1 MGDIGNVRPVRRPD
15 GAAAAGGMART
26 GRGARWAVVAL
37 DAAVLSAAPLL
48 TVLGGSDLTPSG
60 PVAVVVPLSLAILGL
75 QLRHSRA
82 AAAGRRPRGAPW
94 TLLALALLVYVPM
107 PWFGRSW
114 APAQLAVMA
123 SALMLL
129 PRWPAAGVV
138 GAAVA
143 GVDVAVL
150 PAAAG
155 QFTETQVLRVCSQ
168 TVLYLAVSMSMYGAV
183 RLVRLA
189 DELRA
194 ARADLSELAV
204 WRERLRVSWDL
215 LRQSLAAISLK
226 GDLAVRLLPRDPP
239 AAVAEIEALTTVAR
253 DALRAARAVTAD
265 EDASTLATELEGAVA
280 LLRAAG
286 IETRLAVD
294 VPDLPARE
302 ERCLAR
308 AVREGVTNALRHS
321 HAATCSITGDS
332 RDGVVYLEVVN
343 DGAPGPAGEGG
354 GLAGLR
360 EHASGLSGS
369 LSAGHVE
376 GDRFRLLV
384 EVPEET

>member
-1 MGDIGNVRPVRRPD
+1 
-15 GAAAAGGMART
+15 
-26 GRGARWAVVAL
+26 
-37 DAAVLSAAPLL
+37 
-48 TVLGGSDLTPSG
+48 
-60 PVAVVVPLSLAILGL
+60 
-75 QLRHSRA
+75 
-82 AAAGRRPRGAPW
+82 
-94 TLLALALLVYVPM
+94 
-107 PWFGRSW
+107 
-114 APAQLAVMA
+114 MA

-129 PRWPAAGVV
+129 PRWPAAGV
-138 GAAVA
+138 
-143 GVDVAVL
+143 DVAEL

-155 QFTETQVLRVCSQ
+155 QSIETQLLRVCSQ
-168 TVLYLAVSMSMYGAV
+168 TVLYLAVSMSMHGAV

-194 ARADLSELAV
+194 ARADLSKLAV
-204 WRERLRVSWDL
+204 SRERLSVSWDL

-253 DALRAARAVTAD
+253 DALRATRAVTAD

-302 ERCLAR
+302 ERYLVR
-308 AVREGVTNALRHS
+308 AVREGVRNALRHS